1 MIRPRFTLARI
12 ALAGAG
18 LLTAAGIGAA
28 AVPQVLAS
36 SPAAATTTSPTPK
49 AGAPAAGQPGAKAK
63 RHHAGLALHR
73 ELVGLVAKQTG
84 LTLKQVRADLKAGK
98 SLDTIAGA
106 KAQAV
111 RDAALD
117 AVTKRLDAARAKG
130 KITQAQETRMLEKA
144 KVRIATLMAATPHP
158 KTKAAV

>member
-18 LLTAAGIGAA
+18 LAAAAGIGAA
-28 AVPQVLAS
+28 AIPTVIAS
-36 SPAAATTTSPTPK
+36 SPAAATSTSPTPK
-49 AGAPAAGQPGAKAK
+49 AAPAAKAPKAK
-63 RHHAGLALHR
+63 GHHPGLALHR
-73 ELVGLVAKQTG
+73 ELVRLVAKQTG
-84 LTLKQVRADLKAGK
+84 LTLKEVRADLKAGK

-130 KITQAQETRMLEKA
+130 KITQAQETKMVERA
-144 KVRIATLMAATPHP
+144 KDRIVKVMAATPHP
-158 KTKAAV
+158 KAKAAA

>member
-28 AVPQVLAS
+28 AIPQVIAS
-36 SPAAATTTSPTPK
+36 SPAAATSTSPPPK
-49 AGAPAAGQPGAKAK
+49 AAAPAAGQKGATAK
-63 RHHAGLALHR
+63 RKHAGLALHR
-73 ELVGLVAKQTG
+73 ELVRLVARQTG
-84 LTLKQVRADLKAGK
+84 LSLKQVRADLKAGK

-130 KITQAQETRMLEKA
+130 KITQAQETKMLEKA
-144 KVRIATLMAATPHP
+144 KDRIATQMAATPHP